1 VPRGRFPG
9 SKTLFLKKSSAILP
23 GMALDTGFS
32 LLAWAPQT
40 MSEAITSTALFAL
53 VGLILSVVGFKLFD
67 WITPVSFDK
76 ELEKGN
82 IAVGI
87 LCGAIVIGICHVIA
101 AALS

>member
-1 VPRGRFPG
+1 MVTELGL
-9 SKTLFLKKSSAILP
+9 S
-23 GMALDTGFS
+23 M
-32 LLAWAPQT
+32 LAWAPET
-40 MSEAITSTALFAL
+40 MTEAITSTALFAVL
-53 VGLILSVVGFKLFD
+53 GIVLSIIGFKLFD

-82 IAVGI
+82 VAVGI

>member
-1 VPRGRFPG
+1 MV
-9 SKTLFLKKSSAILP
+9 T
-23 GMALDTGFS
+23 ALGFS
-32 LLAWAPQT
+32 LLAWAPVT
-40 MSEAITSTALFAL
+40 MAEAVTSTIIFGV
-53 VGLILSVVGFKLFD
+53 VGIVLSIAGFKLFD

-82 IAVGI
+82 VAVGI